1 MNLLEIRRL
10 RAHLK
15 TPGGMARAVDGVDM
29 VIQEGEAVGVV
40 GESGSGKT
48 LLALSILG
56 LQPQGSGGI
65 LDGSSVKLRDEEI
78 LTALPGRMREIRGG
92 EIAMVFQEPMTSLNP
107 VFTVGNQI
115 AEAVELHGEVRGRA
129 AVVEEVVRLLGE
141 VGLSDAARLA
151 GAYPHQLSGGMRQR
165 VMIAMALAGNPSL
178 LIADEPTTAL
188 DVTIQAQL
196 LGLLRRLQKDR
207 GMALLLISHDLRVV
221 AHLCQRVFVMYGGRV
236 VEEGPTTE
244 ILAHPRHPYTRGLLG
259 SRLSI
264 HDRRD
269 GLRPIIGSV
278 PDATD
283 WPSGCRFN
291 PRCSEAGT
299 RCRVEEPELSELDP
313 GNRGVSCWFP
323 WEGEP

>member
-1 MNLLEIRRL
+1 MTLLEIRKL
-10 RAHLK
+10 RVHLR

-29 VIQEGEAVGVV
+29 IIQEGEAVGVV

-65 LDGSSVKLRDEEI
+65 LDGSTVRLRGEEL
-78 LTALPGRMREIRGG
+78 LTAPPGRMREIRGG
-92 EIAMVFQEPMTSLNP
+92 EIAMVFQEPATSLNP

-115 AEAVELHGEVRGRA
+115 AEAVVLHGEVRGRDA
-129 AVVEEVVRLLGE
+129 VEEEVFRLLRE
-141 VGLSDAARLA
+141 VGLSDADRLA

-188 DVTIQAQL
+188 DVTVQAQI
-196 LGLLRRLQKDR
+196 LGLLRRLQEDR

-221 AHLCQRVFVMYGGRV
+221 AHLCQRVFIMYGGRV
-236 VEEGPTTE
+236 VEEGATTE

-264 HDRRD
+264 HDRRQ

-278 PDATD
+278 PEATD

-291 PRCSEAGT
+291 PRCSEAVS
-299 RCRVEEPELSELDP
+299 RCRDEEPELFHLNS
-313 GNRGVSCWFP
+313 GQRGVSCLFP
-323 WEGEP
+323 GKEGP

>member
-1 MNLLEIRRL
+1 
-10 RAHLK
+10 
-15 TPGGMARAVDGVDM
+15 MARAVDGVDM
-29 VIQEGEAVGVV
+29 IIQEGEAVGVV

-65 LDGSSVKLRDEEI
+65 LDGSTVRLRGEEL
-78 LTALPGRMREIRGG
+78 LTAPPGRMREIRGG
-92 EIAMVFQEPMTSLNP
+92 EIAMVFQEPATSLNP

-115 AEAVELHGEVRGRA
+115 AEAVVLHGEVRGRDA
-129 AVVEEVVRLLGE
+129 VEEEVFRLLRE
-141 VGLSDAARLA
+141 VGLSDADRLA

-188 DVTIQAQL
+188 DVTVQAQI
-196 LGLLRRLQKDR
+196 LGLLRRLREDR

-236 VEEGPTTE
+236 VEEGATTE

-264 HDRRD
+264 HDRRQ

-278 PDATD
+278 PEATD

-291 PRCSEAGT
+291 PRCSEAVS
-299 RCRVEEPELSELDP
+299 RCRDEEPELFHLNS
-313 GNRGVSCWFP
+313 GQRGVSCLFP
-323 WEGEP
+323 GKEGP

>member
-1 MNLLEIRRL
+1 
-10 RAHLK
+10 
-15 TPGGMARAVDGVDM
+15 
-29 VIQEGEAVGVV
+29 
-40 GESGSGKT
+40 
-48 LLALSILG
+48 
-56 LQPQGSGGI
+56 
-65 LDGSSVKLRDEEI
+65 
-78 LTALPGRMREIRGG
+78 
-92 EIAMVFQEPMTSLNP
+92 MTSLNP

-196 LGLLRRLQKDR
+196 LGLLRRLQEDR